1 MKIWICL
8 LFFVSTTAFAQE
20 SENPG
25 THLITIDNKLDGSN
39 IAIEVY
45 QENLRA
51 SVHTPVI
58 KEKGEIALE
67 PVMNYEIKIAPGD
80 SANVEVR
87 AKGTRTRG
95 HFIAHVRPDLQVTIY
110 AYEMKD
116 QNSRTPQSE
125 RYPAV
130 CNLGKPGDG
139 DEEIEITKSRVNEGL
154 SCRPKK
160 KAAGP
165 LG

>member
-1 MKIWICL
+1 MKFGIILWAALITC
-8 LFFVSTTAFAQE
+8 VMAQE
-20 SENPG
+20 KENPG
-25 THLITIDNKLDGSN
+25 THLITIHNTLDNAN
-39 IAIEVY
+39 VVIEVY

-51 SVHTPVI
+51 TVHTPVI
-58 KEKGEIALE
+58 KEKGEISLE
-67 PVMNYEIKIAPGD
+67 PVMNYEVKIAPGD

-95 HFIAHVRPDLQVTIY
+95 HYIAHARPDFQVTIY

-116 QNSRTPQSE
+116 HNTRTAQSE
-125 RYPAV
+125 RYPGV

-139 DEEIEITKSRVNEGL
+139 DEEIEITRSRVNEGL

-160 KAAGP
+160 KAADV